1 MAMGEPRK
9 EKYRVHCSMLGEF
22 HCICILYLP
31 PTESLQCHSDCPDGG
46 AIAPTG
52 VHTPEGGVRLP
63 RWRWGSPEKRS
74 TESTVQCWAN
84 SIAFVYYTFPRRS
97 LFNATPTAPT
107 GVPLPRR
114 GCTPLREGCGCP
126 DGDGGAPKGGVQS
139 PLFNVCGRIPLH
151 LYTIPFPRRGR
162 FNAPLTAP
170 TGGVHV

>member
-63 RWRWGSPEKRS
+63 RWRWGSPEGRG
-74 TESTVQCWAN
+74 TESTVQRLWAN
-84 SIAFVYYTFPRRS
+84 SIAFVYYTLP
-97 LFNATPTAPT
+97 PT
-107 GVPLPRR
+107 GSFQCPSD
-114 GCTPLREGCGCP
+114 CP
-126 DGDGGAPKGGVQS
+126 DGGGPRIGYTYAGEIPICNWGLDARNLYPSLRGS
-139 PLFNVCGRIPLH
+139 PIAIG
-151 LYTIPFPRRGR
+151 
-162 FNAPLTAP
+162 AATA
-170 TGGVHV
+170 TTQLCVTCSYSYN